1 TISFDEF
8 IHLAAKQSATC
19 IIELLKTI

>member
-1 TISFDEF
+1 F